1 MYCKKITYTDYND
14 VQHTEEFYFNL
25 NRAEILKMLA
35 TDSDATL
42 DQVFDYFRQTRNSK
56 ALLQMV
62 EDLIKSSYGVKSPDG
77 KRFIKTSELTDAFVQ
92 SEAYSELL
100 FELLNDSDATAK
112 FFIGI
117 IPKNLQNDVEKF
129 YESHPNMTPEDV
141 EKFAAEQRQLN
152 AAQITPIQP
161 QN

>member
-1 MYCKKITYTDYND
+1 MYCKKITYIDYND

-25 NRAEILKMLA
+25 NRAEILNML
-35 TDSDATL
+35 TTESDATL
-42 DQVFDYFRQTRNSK
+42 DQVFEYFRQTRNSK
-56 ALLQMV
+56 ALLKMV

-77 KRFIKTSELTDAFVQ
+77 KRFVKSPEITEAFVQ

-117 IPKNLQNDVEKF
+117 VPRNLQGDLEKF
-129 YESHPNMTPEDV
+129 YASHPNMTPEDV
-141 EKFAAEQRQLN
+141 EKFAEEQRQQVGVSL
-152 AAQITPIQP
+152 TPTLVE
-161 QN
+161 